1 MTAGSV
7 SGRLAD
13 RVALVTGGGSG
24 IGRASCQLFSAAGAR
39 VVVADLSDASLAET
53 LRLIESEGGTAVG
66 AVGDVRLAADAE
78 RMVAFAEQHF
88 GRLDILFNNAG
99 VEFVSAIHDLP
110 EDKWDLVL
118 DTNLKGIYQVSRAA
132 VPRMIRQGGGIII
145 NTASQLGWVGVPN
158 FSAYCASKGGV
169 VNLTRAMA
177 LELAPHD
184 IRVNALCPGAVETP
198 LLQRQFEGGRSGPQ
212 GTLQALADLH
222 ALKRIAQPMELAY
235 PALFLASD
243 ESSFMTGA
251 SLVVDGG
258 YIAA

>member
-1 MTAGSV
+1 M
-7 SGRLAD
+7 
-13 RVALVTGGGSG
+13 
-24 IGRASCQLFSAAGAR
+24 Q
-39 VVVADLSDASLAET
+39 
-53 LRLIESEGGTAVG
+53 
-66 AVGDVRLAADAE
+66 
-78 RMVAFAEQHF
+78 
-88 GRLDILFNNAG
+88 
-99 VEFVSAIHDLP
+99 DLP
-110 EDKWDLVL
+110 EDRWDLVV
-118 DTNLKGIYQVSRAA
+118 DTNLKGIYQLSRAA
-132 VPRMIRQGGGIII
+132 IPRMIRQGGGTII

-177 LELAPHD
+177 LELAVHK

-198 LLQRQFEGGRSGPQ
+198 LLLRQFEGGRSGPQ
-212 GTLQALADLH
+212 GSLQALAGLH
-222 ALKRIAQPMELAY
+222 ALKRIAQPIELAY